1 MSNVNKFANFLNIKT
16 EEFESKPT
24 NDERIAKL
32 EAENAELREAI
43 EALIGGVQ
51 DV

>member
-1 MSNVNKFANFLNIKT
+1 MSNIEKFANFLNIKA
-16 EEFESKPT
+16 EDFEPKPT
-24 NDERIAKL
+24 NDERISIL